1 MGFPHLQI
9 GQRGAR
15 RGGVSGYVSVM
26 KHTASSPSAT
36 TQQQNKDS
44 RQNSGGGAAAQG
56 RTAGNAASASQQ
68 ADAAA
73 KRGEPFSAK
82 KPSER
87 SPKQENL

>member
-9 GQRGAR
+9 GQPGTR

-26 KHTASSPSAT
+26 KHTASSPNAT

-44 RQNSGGGAAAQG
+44 RQNSGGAAAQG
-56 RTAGNAASASQQ
+56 KAAGNAASASQR

-73 KRGEPFSAK
+73 KRGEPLSANK
-82 KPSER
+82 QADR